1 MECERCARNKIYT
14 ETKVKNENRNFQKNI
29 YYFHNACTQYKFN
42 FVSSEDK
49 TTSFSNWYENLDK
62 TSKLRKN
69 RSSNL
74 VVFGLAESK
83 SILTSEIEK
92 FDVELFAKLIGEL
105 EY

>member
-1 MECERCARNKIYT
+1 M
-14 ETKVKNENRNFQKNI
+14 QLLLL
-29 YYFHNACTQYKFN
+29 KF
-42 FVSSEDK
+42 FSSEDK
-49 TTSFSNWYENLDK
+49 TTSFPNWYENLDK

-74 VVFGLAESK
+74 VIFGLAESK

-105 EY
+105 EVLNKLLMNNNIKFQIDEIKRLNSKKEFIAVMD